1 MSVIHGSGVSSR
13 GSHTS
18 APAQRSR
25 PHLGFRPDIEGMRAI
40 AVTLVVLSHA
50 GVASLAGGYVGV
62 DVFFVISGFL
72 ITTLLLKEL
81 DRTGTVSLTSFY
93 ARRAVRLLP
102 ASAVVLVATLAGAWL
117 WLPSTRFHSI
127 SLDALY
133 TTFYGINWRLAGEG
147 VQYLNADAAPS
158 PLQHFWSLAVEE
170 QFYLVWPLLML
181 VYAAVWMRRRRAQPR
196 VTIPAQ
202 RNGSFAESK
211 PAGATPDTNPS
222 RVRVKHVPLT
232 VVLAVIAVISLA
244 ASITQTESA
253 APWAYFGA
261 HTRAWELAIGALVA
275 VAASRLAGL
284 PGRFAAVLTWL
295 GMAAVICSA
304 FLYGEH
310 TAFPGSAALLPVL
323 GSAAIIA
330 AGCAAPAGGAA
341 VVLRTRPFQLI
352 GRYSY
357 SWYLWHWPVLMIGP
371 AALGREPS
379 LKLGLALA
387 AGSLLLAVASY
398 HLVEDPVRN
407 RPWIK
412 ARARRG
418 LAVGLA
424 LTAVTAGLALTAGR
438 LTPSVA
444 TGDAVAETSD
454 QLAGASDR
462 QAELRTLLA
471 QAAKQRTL
479 PANLRPA
486 PANAAKDQPVIYRD
500 HCHLD
505 YPFVTADNPC
515 VYGDPAGTDEIF
527 LLGDSHAAH
536 WFPAADAIARERGLK
551 LYSRTKA
558 ACQAPSVLVF
568 NGVLKRPYQE
578 CAEFRERA
586 LDEIAERRPKFVIM
600 SSNGGDSG
608 GLVSPDGKP
617 LDRGPDRD
625 QLWVDAWTQTID
637 RIKKAGATPVLLLD
651 TPWPAGSTPECVVT
665 HPDEVNRCARP
676 AREAFVEPGR
686 RKLVAAAAEAR
697 GTTVIDTR
705 DWFCTAKVCPAIV
718 GNLMVWKDSS
728 HISTGYAEMLAP
740 LLNERMPK

>member
-1 MSVIHGSGVSSR
+1 MSVIHGSGVTSR
-13 GSHTS
+13 ASETS
-18 APAQRSR
+18 APAGRPR

-50 GVASLAGGYVGV
+50 GVAALAGGYVGV

-117 WLPSTRFHSI
+117 WLPSTRFHTI
-127 SLDALY
+127 SLDALF
-133 TTFYGINWRLAGEG
+133 TTFYGINWRLADEG

-181 VYAAVWMRRRRAQPR
+181 VYAAVWARRRTRPR
-196 VTIPAQ
+196 VAIPAQ
-202 RNGSFAESK
+202 RTSSFAESR
-211 PAGATPDTNPS
+211 PANPEQTPS
-222 RVRVKHVPLT
+222 AVRVKHVPLT
-232 VVLAVIAVISLA
+232 VILALIAVISLV

-295 GMAAVICSA
+295 GMAAVISSA
-304 FLYGEH
+304 FLYGED

-330 AGCAAPAGGAA
+330 AGCAAPAGSAA

-379 LKLGLALA
+379 LKLGLALSA
-387 AGSLLLAVASY
+387 ASLLVAVASY
-398 HLVEDPVRN
+398 HLVENPVRN

-412 ARARRG
+412 ASARRG

-424 LTAVTAGLALTAGR
+424 LTAVTAGLSLAATR
-438 LTPSVA
+438 FTPSVA
-444 TGDAVAETSD
+444 TGDAVAETGGL
-454 QLAGASDR
+454 LAGAADPR
-462 QAELRTLLA
+462 AELRALLA
-471 QAAKQRTL
+471 EAAQQRTL

-486 PANAAKDQPVIYRD
+486 PADAAKDQPVIYRD
-500 HCHLD
+500 HCHVD
-505 YPFVTADNPC
+505 YPFVAADNPC
-515 VYGDPAGTDEIF
+515 VYGDRSGSDAMF

-536 WFPAADAIARERGLK
+536 WFPAVDAVARERGLK
-551 LYSRTKA
+551 LFSRTKA

-578 CAEFRERA
+578 CAEWREKVFA
-586 LDEIAERRPKFVIM
+586 EIDEQRPKFVVL

-608 GLVSPDGKP
+608 GLVSPENTP

-625 QLWVDAWTQTID
+625 KLWVDAWDRTID
-637 RIKKAGATPVLLLD
+637 RIEKAGARPVLLLD

-665 HPDEVNRCARP
+665 HPDAVNLCARP
-676 AREAFVEPGR
+676 AREAFVEPAR
-686 RKLVAAAAEAR
+686 RKLVATAARER
-697 GTTVIDTR
+697 GATVIDTR
-705 DWFCTAKVCPAIV
+705 DWFCTAQVCPAVV

-728 HISTGYAEMLAP
+728 HISTGYAEMLTP
-740 LLNERMPK
+740 LLSRGMPK